1 MGKHEISVQD
11 EDTMKAL
18 YSHRQNTPKSWWYNV
33 WIIPGAAQGFFA
45 IRDRKLHGF
54 LRKRVSH
61 MFSVTSLVTMETYI
75 QSCMDVFMSKMSQFE
90 AQGKTVEIG
99 NWTNALAFDVI
110 GELGYGPMFGHMAT
124 ESDVL
129 NLRGDILSGFKI
141 FSRIGYLWGQWRLVL
156 NPLVAALGPPP
167 ATTFADYTARQLQA
181 RKADRSGR
189 RADLLEHWLNM
200 KRADNTPAHDDEI
213 IAEMF
218 SVIGGGGDTTSILMR
233 ACLFYVAT
241 SPKVYATL
249 RKEIDDFCGDRE
261 PDRQIMYKET
271 QTLPYLQAVIKE
283 SARLWP
289 SISVGGL
296 TIDGKFYVPEG
307 YSVSISPMAQNRDPC
322 IYGDDAK
329 EFRPERWLQNEIQT
343 RRMEL
348 LSMTFGGNGPR
359 ACLGTNLAL
368 MEVQLLIT
376 RFIRGFDYEIVN
388 KEHPW
393 RVCSAWFASQNEM
406 YIRLTRRGFDSAK

>member
-1 MGKHEISVQD
+1 
-11 EDTMKAL
+11 MKAL

-33 WIIPGAAQGFFA
+33 WIIPGAARGFFA

-90 AQGKTVEIG
+90 AQGKTVEMG

-110 GELGYGPMFGHMAT
+110 GELGYGAMFGHMAT

-181 RKADRSGR
+181 RKADR
-189 RADLLEHWLNM
+189 N
-200 KRADNTPAHDDEI
+200 NTPAHDDEI

-289 SISVGGL
+289 SIVWQLPRDSPLVALRL
-296 TIDGKFYVPEG
+296 TAN
-307 YSVSISPMAQNRDPC
+307 SM
-322 IYGDDAK
+322 
-329 EFRPERWLQNEIQT
+329 FRKATAPERWLQNEIQT

-359 ACLGTNLAL
+359 ACLGKNLAL
-368 MEVQLLIT
+368 MEVQLLIA